1 MEPYIEIS
9 DPIHKRILIHKRE
22 RRILDHPF
30 VQRLRH
36 IRQLGFVSWVYP
48 AATHDRFSHSVG
60 TLHVAGIIAEQI
72 FENEEISFLAR
83 ALSREEKTFLKEIV
97 RLAGLLHD
105 IGHAPFSHTAERVM
119 PLVEKLKLPAL
130 WLANPRERRIATH
143 EDYTALLLAGLAQG
157 AARELESDEAEII
170 ASLVHHKKI
179 KIPASWKKHF
189 SPGIE
194 TDSLHRLARSLV
206 SSDIDADRMDYLLR
220 DSHFAGVVY
229 GQVDIPWLIS
239 NLGSVKT
246 NDGYLISISE
256 QGIHALEHYLF
267 ARYHM
272 YVQVYMHKTVKCFEH
287 YFARAIEE
295 GETEY
300 RIPADRDDYAA
311 LRDSTILEG
320 LFAASAL
327 HPNSWASRLMRRA
340 PAKRVAR
347 IWDKDEETKK
357 LFAKLERELKQI
369 GVTPFLVT
377 SKRKFLDLPP
387 ASLGT
392 MDTKPQGLFQFG
404 LSTMPL
410 AVVRRQFGIS
420 SIAPVGDYSFV
431 LKEYHEDISITDIYI
446 LPEDYA
452 QKEPEIREIIK
463 KFRVFSES
471 EVAFDE
477 PAGN

>member
-1 MEPYIEIS
+1 MKQHIEIS
-9 DPIHKRILIHKRE
+9 DPIHKRILIYPRE
-22 RRILDHPF
+22 RQILDHPY

-60 TLHVAGIIAEQI
+60 TLHVAGLLAEQI

-83 ALSREEKTFLKEIV
+83 ALNREEKTFLKEIM

-119 PLVEKLKLPAL
+119 PLMEKLKLPPD
-130 WLANPRERRIATH
+130 WLINPHERRIATH
-143 EDYTALLLAGLAQG
+143 EDYTVLLLAGLAQG
-157 AARELESDEAEII
+157 PARMLDSDEAEII

-179 KIPASWKKHF
+179 KIPASWKKRF

-239 NLGSVKT
+239 NLGSIKT

-287 YFARAIEE
+287 YFARAIEG

-300 RIPADRDDYAA
+300 RIPADRDGYAA

-320 LFAASAL
+320 LFAASAID
-327 HPNSWASRLMRRA
+327 PDSWAGRLMRRA
-340 PAKRVAR
+340 PAKRIAR
-347 IWDKDEETKK
+347 VWDKDEETKK
-357 LFAKLERELKQI
+357 LFARIARELKTI
-369 GVTPFLVT
+369 DAEAFLVT

-387 ASLGT
+387 SSPGILDA
-392 MDTKPQGLFQFG
+392 KPQGLFQFG

-410 AVVRRQFGIS
+410 AVVRNQFGIS

-452 QKEPEIREIIK
+452 RKEAEIRKIIK

-471 EVAFDE
+471 EIEFDE
-477 PAGN
+477 PTD